1 MTRPKNNFPAARAR
15 KFTIRLSPEED
26 LLLDDLSAKAGLSRS
41 EYLRSLLSKKTPEV
55 SYELVFNDPKILK
68 IFSNLANITGN
79 LNQIAQ
85 HLNTNKGWSKELRE
99 HVISNLNDIQDMRK
113 ELKELTGGYRGNC

>member
-26 LLLDDLSAKAGLSRS
+26 LLLDDLSSKAGLSRS
-41 EYLRSLLSKKTPEV
+41 EYLRSLLTKKTPEV

-79 LNQIAQ
+79 LNQIAH
-85 HLNTNKGWSKELRE
+85 HLNSNKGWSKDLRE
-99 HVISNLNDIQDMRK
+99 RVISNLNDIQDMRK